1 MVDEKDLKALRK
13 EMLERIKGLES
24 RLRELERPRT
34 VRISSIS
41 KVKKQAPL
49 KSL

>member
-1 MVDEKDLKALRK
+1 MADDKELKALRK
-13 EMLERIKGLES
+13 EILDRLKSIES

-34 VRISSIS
+34 VRISSIP
-41 KVKKQAPL
+41 KVKKQAPP

>member
-13 EMLERIKGLES
+13 EMLERIKSIES

-34 VRISSIS
+34 VRISSIP
-41 KVKKQAPL
+41 KPKK
-49 KSL
+49 

>member
-1 MVDEKDLKALRK
+1 MADDKELKALRK
-13 EMLERIKGLES
+13 EILDRLKSIES

-34 VRISSIS
+34 VRISNIRPA
-41 KVKKQAPL
+41 KKTPP

>member
-13 EMLERIKGLES
+13 EILDRFKSIES

-34 VRISSIS
+34 VRISSIP
-41 KVKKQAPL
+41 KPKK
-49 KSL
+49 